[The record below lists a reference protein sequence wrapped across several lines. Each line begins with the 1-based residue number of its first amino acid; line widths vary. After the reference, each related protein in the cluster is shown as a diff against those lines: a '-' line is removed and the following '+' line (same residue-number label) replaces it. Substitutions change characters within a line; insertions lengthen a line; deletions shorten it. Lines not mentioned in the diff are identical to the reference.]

1 MCVKSRKGTASKY
14 LWVQE
19 YVGAITVCDTEGII
33 TEMNDQAVR
42 ANQDQGGRKLIGTNL
57 LDCHPEPAR
66 SKLVQLMNLRE
77 ANVYTIEKNGKKK
90 LIHQTPWYKKGKY
103 CGFVELS
110 IEIPQTMPHFV
121 RD

>member
-1 MCVKSRKGTASKY
+1 MRVKSRKGTASKY

-42 ANQDQGGRKLIGTNL
+42 ANQDQGGKKLIGTNL
-57 LDCHPEPAR
+57 LDCHAEPAR
-66 SKLVQLMNLRE
+66 SKLVQLMKSRE

-90 LIHQTPWYKKGKY
+90 LIHQTPLYKKGKY
-103 CGFVELS
+103 RGFVELS